1 MSILLKIIQI
11 WCLFSSTSGGV
22 GNHRRAL
29 NLNLVWWLP
38 PNAGLPGAQEKEP
51 LPLPKGKFII
61 ATTSLTC
68 PWGSHSLQKFSNLRL
83 GLSIY
88 SKPENNLY
96 LFPFLTPP
104 RLPPA
109 WGSFSNS
116 VIYLGTHQTCFQPL
130 SYRVPFLWAVP
141 ECPGI
146 MCCSNPKHAAF
157 LPNMSKL

>member
-1 MSILLKIIQI
+1 MMPILLYLRGCGEPQD
-11 WCLFSSTSGGV
+11 SSKSQSV
-22 GNHRRAL
+22 
-29 NLNLVWWLP
+29 LVAPTKCWVTRC
-38 PNAGLPGAQEKEP
+38 PGEEP

-61 ATTSLTC
+61 TTTSPTC
-68 PWGSHSLQKFSNLRL
+68 PWGSHSPQKFSNLRL

-104 RLPPA
+104 RLPSA

-146 MCCSNPKHAAF
+146 MCCSDPKQAAF